1 MSAGSVAVVDSWA
14 ALAFLR
20 NEGSADATMRRYL
33 KRADSGNVR
42 LLMNVVNLGEV
53 YYRMI
58 QLAGPDGADERLRL
72 FRKLPIEIV
81 PVKEPLAMEA
91 GRIKAQHRI
100 SFADAFAVATARAE
114 DGAVITGDPEILSLP
129 RDVVKIIRLER

>member
-20 NEGSADATMRRYL
+20 KEGSAAIAMRRYL
-33 KRADSGNVR
+33 KRADGGNLR
-42 LLMNVVNLGEV
+42 LLMSLVNLGDV

-58 QLAGPDGADERLRL
+58 QLAGIDDADDRMSL
-72 FRKLPIEIV
+72 FRKLPIEMI
-81 PVKEPLAMEA
+81 PVREPLALQA

-100 SFADAFAVATARAE
+100 SFADAFAVATAQVE
-114 DGAVITGDPEILSLP
+114 HGTILTGDPVILALP
-129 RDVVKIIRLER
+129 REVVRVVKLER